1 MDYKGYKL
9 IDKIVLVCKEPKDDN
24 EILQA
29 YLADP
34 NNKNQME
41 SAKNWAEWIEYGP
54 YIPNTGY
61 EWRKTHNPI
70 EHTFDNNGFEF
81 SLLDCA
87 GGSSQG
93 GKLSFWN
100 CIVKKDDKTFKIGI
114 NSDMLLNVLKEG
126 TFDKGVCKEKVC
138 FVGKNGKC
146 GVVIENGPSYNDAM
160 GDMKLK
166 SDIASSITTKYHPGD
181 RVVTTTIDDTYLGKF
196 YRYYKV
202 EVLSNKGNYSWYKM
216 SDSEKAQSIKIIRLK
231 KPEPVYLFINNNDWY
246 HKENKLTKLSQI
258 KDSNYFWIHFV
269 NKLPRRS
276 VGDNP
281 IEMDMTHEEIGEY
294 FWDANCQ
301 LRTYTSSNSEIDK
314 IISTMNSSSFG
325 ISDSFRELSE
335 DIKLIIK
342 KYDIKYVEE

>member
-34 NNKNQME
+34 NNKKQME

-70 EHTFDNNGFEF
+70 EHTFDNKGFEF

-100 CIVKKDDKTFKIGI
+100 CIVKKDDKIFKIGI

-138 FVGKNGKC
+138 FVSKGGRC

-166 SDIASSITTKYHPGD
+166 NSITKSLTTKYHPGD
-181 RVVTTTIDDTYLGKF
+181 RVITTTIDETYLGKF
-196 YRYYKV
+196 YRYYKGIDNN
-202 EVLSNKGNYSWYKM
+202 ERFSWYKM
-216 SDSEKAQSIKIIRLK
+216 NDNEKARKLKIIKLK
-231 KPEPVYLFINNNDWY
+231 KPEPVYLFAPNTNWYFDKTLEKASQLINKGSFY
-246 HKENKLTKLSQI
+246 ISLT
-258 KDSNYFWIHFV
+258 

-276 VGDNP
+276 IGDNP
-281 IEMDMTHEEIGEY
+281 IEMDMNHEEIGKLY
-294 FWDANCQ
+294 WDEHSYLKKVSLYEDNELDR
-301 LRTYTSSNSEIDK
+301 LR
-314 IISTMNSSSFG
+314 STITRGTFG
-325 ISDSFRELSE
+325 ISDTFRELPDE
-335 DIKLIIK
+335 VQDIIERYNITV
-342 KYDIKYVEE
+342 IEE